1 MRMGVPTEY
10 EAGNELEPS
19 IRPRVVDEAEE
30 VLGSY
35 HRLLLGS
42 GFVAGL
48 TAAVLPAVSGL
59 QVPAAFLVMV
69 FALLGILFLSPITRE
84 PRLARDVLR
93 RWDILRVER
102 ALNAEGGTDPR
113 VEVAEAM
120 ADRVVRHPSVDE
132 EVRDR
137 TRTLVRRLKLL
148 LNDLRRIEWLLQTR
162 TVGAGT
168 TNGRSI
174 SDLQDVLDA
183 RVAGI
188 LGQLSEIHRTVV
200 LRDAAALGRVL
211 ASADD
216 FLRELEAE
224 REVDRLLS
232 QAEGR
237 TRAADLMGSHGD

>member
-1 MRMGVPTEY
+1 MGESTGFE
-10 EAGNELEPS
+10 GGTELEPS

-35 HRLLLGS
+35 YRLLLGA
-42 GFVAGL
+42 GFAAGL
-48 TAAVLPAVSGL
+48 TALVLPVAFGA
-59 QVPAAFLVMV
+59 QVPPEFLIMV
-69 FALLGILFLSPITRE
+69 FALLGLLFLAPITRE

-93 RWDILRVER
+93 RWDILRVES
-102 ALNAEGGTDPR
+102 ALNAEGGRDSR

-120 ADRVVRHPSVDE
+120 ADRVVRHPSVNDG
-132 EVRDR
+132 VRDR
-137 TRTLVRRLKLL
+137 TRTLVRRLKLT
-148 LNDLRRIEWLLQTR
+148 LNDLRRVEWLLQTR
-162 TVGAGT
+162 TVVTGT
-168 TNGRSI
+168 TNGRSL

-200 LRDAAALGRVL
+200 LRDAVALGRVL

-216 FLRELEAE
+216 LLRELEAE

-237 TRAADLMGSHGD
+237 TRTADLTGSHGD

>member
-1 MRMGVPTEY
+1 MGESGDY
-10 EAGNELEPS
+10 EGGTELEPS

-42 GFVAGL
+42 GFAAGA
-48 TAAVLPAVSGL
+48 TAVMSPLVFGVE
-59 QVPAAFLVMV
+59 VPAEFLIMV
-69 FALLGILFLSPITRE
+69 FALLGILFLAPITRE

-102 ALNAEGGTDPR
+102 ALNAELGTDPR

-132 EVRDR
+132 GVRDR
-137 TRTLVRRLKLL
+137 TRMLVRRLKLL

-162 TVGAGT
+162 TVGAGS

-183 RVAGI
+183 RVAGV

-211 ASADD
+211 AAADD
-216 FLRELEAE
+216 LLRELEAE
-224 REVDRLLS
+224 REVDRLLT

-237 TRAADLMGSHGD
+237 TRAVDLTGSQGD

>member
-1 MRMGVPTEY
+1 MEERRGVEDGT
-10 EAGNELEPS
+10 ELEPS

-30 VLGSY
+30 VLASY
-35 HRLLLGS
+35 YRLLLG
-42 GFVAGL
+42 AGL
-48 TAAVLPAVSGL
+48 GAAVLALTLPVVVGV
-59 QVPAAFLVMV
+59 QVPVEFLIMV
-69 FALLGILFLSPITRE
+69 FALLGILFLAPITRE

-102 ALNAEGGTDPR
+102 ALNAESGHDPR

-120 ADRVVRHPSVDE
+120 ADRVLRHPSVDE
-132 EVRDR
+132 GVRGR
-137 TRTLVRRLKLL
+137 TRLLVRRLKLL

-162 TVGAGT
+162 TVGPGT
-168 TNGRSI
+168 GNGRSI

-200 LRDAAALGRVL
+200 LRDAEALGRVL

-216 FLRELEAE
+216 LLRELEAE
-224 REVDRLLS
+224 REVDRLLA

-237 TRAADLMGSHGD
+237 TRARDLHGAPRGS

>member
-1 MRMGVPTEY
+1 MGEADEY
-10 EAGNELEPS
+10 QGGTDLEPS

-42 GFVAGL
+42 GFGVAI
-48 TAAVLPAVSGL
+48 TALVMPVAFSI
-59 QVPAAFLVMV
+59 QVPAEFLIMIFV
-69 FALLGILFLSPITRE
+69 LLGILFLAPITRE

-102 ALNAEGGTDPR
+102 ALHAELGTDPR
-113 VEVAEAM
+113 VEVAESM

-132 EVRDR
+132 GVRDR
-137 TRTLVRRLKLL
+137 TRMLVRRLKLL

-162 TVGAGT
+162 TVGAGSM
-168 TNGRSI
+168 NGRSI

-183 RVAGI
+183 RVAGV

-216 FLRELEAE
+216 LLRELEAE
-224 REVDRLLS
+224 REVDRLLA

-237 TRAADLMGSHGD
+237 TRAGDVVSAQGD

>member
-1 MRMGVPTEY
+1 MGEPGGYRGDT
-10 EAGNELEPS
+10 ELEPS

-42 GFVAGL
+42 AFTTVL
-48 TAAVLPAVSGL
+48 AAVFFPVLFGVH
-59 QVPAAFLVMV
+59 VPPEFLIVV
-69 FALLGILFLSPITRE
+69 CALLGILFLAPITRE

-102 ALNAEGGTDPR
+102 ALNAEVGSDPR

-120 ADRVVRHPSVDE
+120 ADRIVRHPSVDE
-132 EVRDR
+132 GVRDR
-137 TRTLVRRLKLL
+137 TRMLLRRLKLL
-148 LNDLRRIEWLLQTR
+148 INDLRRIEWLLQTR
-162 TVGAGT
+162 TVGTGSPD
-168 TNGRSI
+168 GRSI

-183 RVAGI
+183 RVAGV
-188 LGQLSEIHRTVV
+188 LGRLSEIHRTVV

-211 ASADD
+211 AAADD
-216 FLRELEAE
+216 LLRELEAE
-224 REVDRLLS
+224 REVDRLLT

-237 TRAADLMGSHGD
+237 TRAADPSSPQGD

>member
-1 MRMGVPTEY
+1 MTRGMKGCYVY
-10 EAGNELEPS
+10 A
-19 IRPRVVDEAEE
+19 VDEG
-30 VLGSY
+30 V
-35 HRLLLGS
+35 
-42 GFVAGL
+42 
-48 TAAVLPAVSGL
+48 
-59 QVPAAFLVMV
+59 
-69 FALLGILFLSPITRE
+69 RE
-84 PRLARDVLR
+84 
-93 RWDILRVER
+93 
-102 ALNAEGGTDPR
+102 
-113 VEVAEAM
+113 
-120 ADRVVRHPSVDE
+120 
-132 EVRDR
+132 R
-137 TRTLVRRLKLL
+137 TRMLVRRLKLL

-216 FLRELEAE
+216 LLRELEAE
-224 REVDRLLS
+224 REVDRLLT

-237 TRAADLMGSHGD
+237 TRSGDLMGSPRE

>member
-1 MRMGVPTEY
+1 MGESGY
-10 EAGNELEPS
+10 EEGTELEPS

-30 VLGSY
+30 VLASY

-42 GFVAGL
+42 GFAAAL
-48 TAAVLPAVSGL
+48 TALVLPVTLGV
-59 QVPAAFLVMV
+59 QVPAEFLIMV
-69 FALLGILFLSPITRE
+69 FALLGILFLAPITRE

-113 VEVAEAM
+113 VEVAESM
-120 ADRVVRHPSVDE
+120 ADRVIRHPSVDE
-132 EVRDR
+132 GVRER
-137 TRTLVRRLKLL
+137 TRMLVRRLKLL

-162 TVGAGT
+162 TVGAGSS
-168 TNGRSI
+168 NGRSI

-183 RVAGI
+183 RVAGV
-188 LGQLSEIHRTVV
+188 LAQLSEIHRTVV

-211 ASADD
+211 ESADD
-216 FLRELEAE
+216 LLRELEAE
-224 REVDRLLS
+224 REVDRLLA

-237 TRAADLMGSHGD
+237 TRSGDLMGSHGD